1 MAALVSFHLF
11 LSTPDT
17 ASDIRCSVDAEA
29 ASRQRSDVNK
39 IFPPILRSGS
49 LDQQLIC
56 TVWQHEPAM
65 MDDKCFLGR
74 SGSGTYSCVAL
85 SEGAG
90 DEARRTAGNATILI
104 TESVTYLDKVITDSS
119 GKIKCN
125 VQEINKRKT
134 TEMWLWLFNLTYG
147 STWWLCKISMRQV

>member
-1 MAALVSFHLF
+1 
-11 LSTPDT
+11 
-17 ASDIRCSVDAEA
+17 
-29 ASRQRSDVNK
+29 
-39 IFPPILRSGS
+39 
-49 LDQQLIC
+49 
-56 TVWQHEPAM
+56 M

-104 TESVTYLDKVITDSS
+104 TESVTYLDKVSTDSS

-134 TEMWLWLFNLTYG
+134 TEM
-147 STWWLCKISMRQV
+147 